1 MRSLVRIAG
10 FFEQWWVEVIRQ
22 PGLMITLIIVPFL
35 LLLAFGMGVLL
46 DGPRPRTIIV
56 QSSESDQPLAE
67 LIENLEHY
75 VDLQGFEESLPLA
88 RRALERG
95 ETDAVIV
102 VPDDVQAYLDVGE
115 QVPLQVLIGE
125 VDPVRRSYA
134 RAYLRDQV
142 AALNQKTVEDVVI
155 TAQGEMGSTADLTAE
170 ARRYVDLMESARG
183 DLNETR
189 RQVGELQAALIP
201 LTERVTAV
209 TDAVQRVAIVIPG
222 LSAATADIERFRIA
236 VLDLQSS
243 IDRLDARLETVSSDE
258 ALPTPAEIAELRDAL
273 DRIESV
279 QGFALSPKVI
289 AAPFILDLHDV
300 TSVTPSFTSFYS
312 PGVVALLVQHLAIT
326 LGALSL
332 SRARLLRVVDMLR
345 VAPVR
350 PAEVLLGNYLAYGAV
365 CALAA
370 AGLVGMLVGLLDVPA
385 IGSWVVVAGAI
396 LLLIASSLGIGF
408 VVSLA
413 SSSVQQATQISMLI
427 LLGSIFFSGFL
438 FSLDQISEPVAS
450 LSYLFPASFALRIL
464 QDEMLRGLMRSPED
478 LAFLGVGALVLFGI
492 AAFLMKRELSPQGK

>member
-1 MRSLVRIAG
+1 MRSLVRVAG

-22 PGLMITLIIVPFL
+22 PGLMITLIVAPFL
-35 LLLAFGMGVLL
+35 LLLAFGVGVML

-56 QSSESDQPLAE
+56 QSSTSEQPIDE
-67 LIENLEHY
+67 LIEGLEQH

-95 ETDAVIV
+95 QTDAVIV
-102 VPDDVQAYLDVGE
+102 VPEDVQSYLDAGE

-142 AALNQKTVEDVVI
+142 AALNQKTVEEVV
-155 TAQGEMGSTADLTAE
+155 TAAQGEMGSTAELTAE
-170 ARRYVDLMESARG
+170 ARRYVDLLESARG

-189 RQVGELQAALIP
+189 QRVRELQAALVP
-201 LTERVTAV
+201 LSNRVAAV
-209 TDAVQRVAIVIPG
+209 NDAAQRVVVIIPG
-222 LSAATADIERFRIA
+222 LSAATDDIERFRLA
-236 VLDLQSS
+236 VSDLEAN
-243 IDRLDARLETVSSDE
+243 IDGLASRLESANSDE
-258 ALPTPAEIAELRDAL
+258 GLPSAAEIAELRDAL
-273 DRIESV
+273 DRIDSV
-279 QGFALSPKVI
+279 QGFALSPEVI
-289 AAPFILDLHDV
+289 AAPFILDVQDV
-300 TSVTPSFTSFYS
+300 TPVTPSFTSFYS

-350 PAEVLLGNYLAYGAV
+350 ATEVLLGNYLAYGTV
-365 CALAA
+365 CAIAA
-370 AGLVGMLVGLLDVPA
+370 AGLVGLLVGVLDVPA
-385 IGSWVVVAGAI
+385 IGSWAVIAGAI
-396 LLLIASSLGIGF
+396 ALLIASSLGIGF
-408 VVSLA
+408 IVSLT
-413 SSSVQQATQISMLI
+413 SSSVQQATQVSMLI

-438 FSLDQISEPVAS
+438 FSLDQISDPVTS
-450 LSYLFPASFALRIL
+450 LSYLFPASYALRLL

-478 LAFLGVGALVLFGI
+478 LAFLGAGALVLFVI
-492 AAFLMKRELSPQGK
+492 AAWLMRRELSPRG